1 MRARLRAHHAGG
13 VFDERWWARR
23 KRAFAHPTIHR
34 RASRGLQE
42 EVTMFEL
49 IKGGV

>member
-1 MRARLRAHHAGG
+1 MRARRRAHHADD
-13 VFDERWWARR
+13 VFDEKWWARR
-23 KRAFAHPTIHR
+23 KSAFAHPTLR
-34 RASRGLQE
+34 RDRRGLQE